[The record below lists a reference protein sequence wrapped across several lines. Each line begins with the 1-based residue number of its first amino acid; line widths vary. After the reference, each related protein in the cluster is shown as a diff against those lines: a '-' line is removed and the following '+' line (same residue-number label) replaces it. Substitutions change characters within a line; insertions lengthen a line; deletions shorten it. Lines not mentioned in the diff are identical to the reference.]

1 MKEFTRAEKCLI
13 WLDGFVGLEYKHKR
27 EFIEEYAQ
35 EENLLE
41 LAKRYI
47 LSRVGEKEY
56 RTVKNSFS
64 EEYIEFLIE
73 SYQKKGI
80 SLTTCLSEDYPKNL
94 NEINCPPLVIY
105 YKGDLKLLDKHTFA
119 IVGSRKSLPISLNI
133 AERYTED
140 LVSAGF
146 IPVTGIAEGV
156 DGRVLNKTLEV
167 GGKPVSVIAGG
178 FNNIYPK
185 HHAELVDKVA
195 KNGLVLSEYPPD
207 TVPKPYLFPV
217 RNRIIAGVSKGV
229 LVVSGA
235 MRSGTLYTAEY
246 AVDFGKDLFA
256 VPYSIG
262 VPSGAG
268 CNDLIKKG
276 AILTDSPKDIID
288 FYGLTVQKPIV
299 NLSADEK
306 TVISLLKDG
315 GLHIEKI
322 CALLKKQVFE
332 ITPLLS
338 VLEIKGLVI
347 KSGNVYALTRNDLE
361 E

>member
-1 MKEFTRAEKCLI
+1 MEKFTQAEKCVI
-13 WLDGFVGLEYKHKR
+13 WLDSFIGLEYKYKR
-27 EFIEEYAQ
+27 QFIEENIDEQ
-35 EENLLE
+35 NLLE
-41 LAKRYI
+41 LAEKYI
-47 LSRVGEKEY
+47 LSHVGEKEY
-56 RTVKNSFS
+56 RTVKNCANA
-64 EEYIEFLIE
+64 EYIDFLIE
-73 SYQKKGI
+73 SYEKKGI
-80 SLTTCLSEDYPKNL
+80 KLTTCLSKDYPENL
-94 NEINCPPLVIY
+94 KDINCPPLVIY
-105 YKGDLKLLDKHTFA
+105 YKGDLSLLCGQTFA
-119 IVGSRKSLPISLNI
+119 IVGSRKSLPLSLNV
-133 AERYTED
+133 AERYTQE
-140 LVSAGF
+140 LISVGF
-146 IPVTGIAEGV
+146 TPVTGIAEGV
-156 DGRVLNKTLEV
+156 DGKVLATALDY
-167 GGKPVSVIAGG
+167 GGKCVSVVAGG
-178 FNNIYPK
+178 FNNVYPK
-185 HHAELVDKVA
+185 HHAELVERVA
-195 KNGLVLSEYPPD
+195 ERGLVISENPPD

-288 FYGLTVQKPIV
+288 FYGLTVEKPTV

-306 TVISLLKDG
+306 LIVQLLKDG

-322 CALLKKQVFE
+322 CTALKKKVFE

-347 KSGNVYALTRNDLE
+347 KSGNVYGLTRNDLE
-361 E
+361 D